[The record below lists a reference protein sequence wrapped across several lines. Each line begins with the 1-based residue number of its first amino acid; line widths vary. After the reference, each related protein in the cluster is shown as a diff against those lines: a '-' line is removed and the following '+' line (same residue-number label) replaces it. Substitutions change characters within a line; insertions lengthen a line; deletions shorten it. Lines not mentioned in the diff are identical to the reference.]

1 MTEDFKATVAKQSKD
16 TLRSDCRG
24 MGETDVVARSRVKI
38 NAMMSNPGD
47 DVTDSGAPSCMFDAD
62 METTKKRGTDDH
74 HCHRF
79 FPLENNG
86 LASMHI
92 KKGDELWCM
101 KHQDRYYE
109 VTTWTHQTVL
119 HMLRHLP
126 LVEEDT
132 FTLILRRVSSDGS
145 YDILEVIISKVV
157 TDDAGVVK
165 ESYNVVVNTIHFILH
180 PVDIQNIQYEGVER
194 VWVRH
199 DALRGHFLTKSQSG
213 LPVMEDNP
221 DVLSG
226 DSDNPFIFK
235 RYTFTGLNKN
245 DNEVF
250 IACLQHVESN
260 RFLTITFNNR
270 LSFQEDD
277 EFFVKKKKIIKPD
290 RRFFYVHLHNNL
302 VYLESVI
309 LKDLTASPIFILLVL
324 STPHPSPCLQ
334 PILTASESEGDS
346 ACEGD
351 GFALSGWSLG

>member
-1 MTEDFKATVAKQSKD
+1 
-16 TLRSDCRG
+16 

-38 NAMMSNPGD
+38 DAMMFDSGD

-79 FPLENNG
+79 YPLENNG

-157 TDDAGVVK
+157 TDDAGGVK
-165 ESYNVVVNTIHFILH
+165 SYYSIVVNAIHFSLH
-180 PVDIQNIQYEGVER
+180 PVDIENIQYTGVER

-199 DALRGHFLTKSQSG
+199 GALRGHFLTKSPSG
-213 LPVMEDNP
+213 LPTMEDIP
-221 DVLSG
+221 DVDGG
-226 DSDNPFIFK
+226 DDDNRFIFK
-235 RYTFTGLNKN
+235 QYTFTGLNE
-245 DNEVF
+245 NENMVF
-250 IACLQHVESN
+250 IACLQHVQSN
-260 RFLTITFNNR
+260 RFLTATFSNSV
-270 LSFQEDD
+270 SFVEDE
-277 EFFVKKKKIIKPD
+277 EFSVNKRKPIKPD
-290 RRFFYVHLHNNL
+290 QRFFYMHPHNNL

-309 LKDLTASPIFILLVL
+309 VKDLYIKFDVMDRLRMAKCKPA
-324 STPHPSPCLQ
+324 PW
-334 PILTASESEGDS
+334 ER
-346 ACEGD
+346 ACEDTGRNFSFD
-351 GFALSGWSLG
+351 MQQC